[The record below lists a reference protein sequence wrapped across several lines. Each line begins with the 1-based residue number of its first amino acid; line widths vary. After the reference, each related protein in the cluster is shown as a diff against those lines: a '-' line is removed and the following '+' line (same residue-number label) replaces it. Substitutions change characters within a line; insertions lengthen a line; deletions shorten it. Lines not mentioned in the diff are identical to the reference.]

1 MSTTYCLLYCSM
13 AITKPL
19 CQPDATVAH
28 APGGWRP
35 LEVDG
40 FL

>member
-1 MSTTYCLLYCSM
+1 M
-13 AITKPL
+13 AIVKPL
-19 CQPDATVAH
+19 CQPDVTVVH
-28 APGGWRP
+28 ASGGSRR

>member
-1 MSTTYCLLYCSM
+1 MT
-13 AITKPL
+13 ITKPL

-28 APGGWRP
+28 ASGGWRP